1 MSIEAILYKNPA
13 VLDYVKESNILALV
27 TSNNFFDL
35 SEELANHIGISNA
48 FTKITDDIFEVEYKK
63 EKRRGGKIYHGLM
76 HTLLV
81 FLASM
86 EGAYACGI
94 TKMSDIRNLALAA
107 LMHDYG
113 HTCGDCDDDVNIEIA
128 CAAANIKMFGTVE
141 EINTQQIKA
150 AIRATRFPWNT
161 VNKTSEISKILR
173 DADLMYPYVKDP
185 NIVKQLTTG
194 LFNEMFP
201 DVVYEEA
208 TEATKE
214 LFKDMKC
221 KFHTTFVWNTRWAKM
236 KAFKY
241 NYPILSRN

>member
-1 MSIEAILYKNPA
+1 MLHIVRIKISYILLLFLLSIFKINAQNLTEKQFIEDLEFLKTELPKRHKN
-13 VLDYVKESNILALV
+13 L
-27 TSNNFFDL
+27 F
-35 SEELANHIGISNA
+35 
-48 FTKITDDIFEVEYKK
+48 
-63 EKRRGGKIYHGLM
+63 GKI
-76 HTLLV
+76 
-81 FLASM
+81 S
-86 EGAYACGI
+86 
-94 TKMSDIRNLALAA
+94 
-107 LMHDYG
+107 
-113 HTCGDCDDDVNIEIA
+113 
-128 CAAANIKMFGTVE
+128 

-161 VNKTSEISKILR
+161 ANKTSEISKILR

-241 NYPILSRN
+241 NYPMLSRN